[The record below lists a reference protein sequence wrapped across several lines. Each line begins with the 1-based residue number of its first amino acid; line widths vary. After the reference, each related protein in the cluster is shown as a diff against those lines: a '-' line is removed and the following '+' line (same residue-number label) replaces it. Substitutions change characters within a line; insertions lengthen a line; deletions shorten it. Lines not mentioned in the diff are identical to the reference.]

1 MPNPLFKPPRHLVKE
16 WPEVFE
22 DLYMNTMPVAYLDS
36 VRLDFTDG
44 RVWEIDVK
52 NELTK
57 QTADGIADVLINTL
71 QEYKDEIKKIDFK
84 VDVERLK
91 KDIRDSSKNIF
102 QVMFAAIRS
111 AICLADPFPGCIKS
125 RA

>member
-1 MPNPLFKPPRHLVKE
+1 VKE

-52 NELTK
+52 HELGI
-57 QTADGIADVLINTL
+57 QTAEGIADVLISTL

-91 KDIRDSSKNIF
+91 KDIKDSSKNIF
-102 QVMFAAIRS
+102 
-111 AICLADPFPGCIKS
+111 
-125 RA
+125 

>member
-22 DLYMNTMPVAYLDS
+22 DLYMNTMPVAYLD
-36 VRLDFTDG
+36 LIHLEFNDG
-44 RVWEIDVK
+44 RVWEINVK
-52 NELTK
+52 TELTK
-57 QTADGIADVLINTL
+57 NDPESIADILLNTL

-91 KDIRDSSKNIF
+91 SDIKNSTDTIF
-102 QVMFAAIRS
+102 
-111 AICLADPFPGCIKS
+111 
-125 RA
+125 

>member
-1 MPNPLFKPPRHLVKE
+1 VKE

-36 VRLDFTDG
+36 VRLDSQMA

-102 QVMFAAIRS
+102 
-111 AICLADPFPGCIKS
+111 
-125 RA
+125 

>member
-1 MPNPLFKPPRHLVKE
+1 VKE

-102 QVMFAAIRS
+102 
-111 AICLADPFPGCIKS
+111 
-125 RA
+125 